1 MSSGSQFGGVPPGKL
16 QNVRLARS
24 EAGSHIAESKL
35 AFKAWI
41 NLKLRVKTNTTVLFK
56 MKVLSF
62 SRMCLFVFSCCCL
75 RNCMWVHV

>member
-41 NLKLRVKTNTTVLFK
+41 NLKLRVIIIIIIQRCYSN
-56 MKVLSF
+56 
-62 SRMCLFVFSCCCL
+62 
-75 RNCMWVHV
+75 